1 MADWNKHQ
9 ARALELAQK
18 LREAED
24 SHNTIGAQQVRET
37 AAKWYGKDKGKEGA
51 FNFAQR
57 VLADQQVA
65 KNEADRAAREAAREA
80 ARVDQALAAGR
91 IDQARTAL
99 AELERIRERGLRT
112 AKDDAA
118 AHLKVEQESGEK
130 IKQAR
135 INIAKKAY
143 DADMLK
149 AGSEKNAQLRSQM
162 EAQARREY
170 HAAVASAEDEYTKRL
185 EDAGKAAVKQS
196 KDTEAAIARIR
207 QAQTQDTARQNLQV
221 EQDALSKLRA
231 GREQALRE
239 AGDNLTERERLT
251 REWGA
256 KEVQQLTRV
265 AEAQLILAK
274 RSGEAKLK
282 SDLDSIEKSGGSAAE
297 KKSLIDGANANFAR
311 SNAEAYRAYY
321 AAIGEAATRSS
332 NQVQDASKAARE
344 ALAGKDGSS
353 GLAGSYYALQQQAV
367 DAAAAGRLTNEMLAD
382 LQNKLADLDRDVAL
396 KGLSKQTAE
405 LSEATRQ
412 WLEAARIMQLQLE
425 AYEAQ
430 AKDRIAAALAP
441 LERPVNEGLTPIRA
455 GLEAY
460 AQELSDALGRGENIG
475 DALNTVH
482 AALAALDKQW
492 ADFTQSLADDEAVKS
507 AASTLQYLSREALDA
522 ALVTAEAAQNAEA
535 IKRIQ
540 AELTR
545 RNDQSVASTKT
556 LEEAQ
561 RQLAEMQGQQ
571 AIPAWQALA
580 KSLREAATQ
589 PGLDPEMKAQFEA
602 LSMQV
607 WETGRALDDYAEA
620 VRNAA
625 LDNTEAQRVLER
637 GYASG
642 NKSFAE
648 YNMERAELLREQ
660 AQLEFE
666 ALSAQEQQSE
676 AAKKTLAHKLRQIDD
691 DAAEA
696 QNQHL
701 RDLAERRA
709 ALSRQLAETELDIA
723 RQGGLDAV
731 EVARRQN
738 EIELQELEAAWTLKK
753 ATLKAGSEEY
763 LMAQDEFE
771 SAREKL
777 RRAGNAAVLSA
788 EAELADQRQR
798 LRDLDQRLEAA
809 NTVRRMNE
817 AKKASAFGVALA

>member
-1 MADWNKHQ
+1 MCRVLRVTPSGFRSWRRRPLSPRKTDKEIKDAGLTLEQWNKYGQEAVNKVKQLQEAEASQSEAWIIQAREKLRLFEAEGQAQKNAVAFAKERNKVKPPKAPSAREQQQYNFTLADWNKHQ

-65 KNEADRAAREAAREA
+65 KNEADRAAREADREA

-99 AELERIRERGLRT
+99 AELERIRERGLRA
-112 AKDDAA
+112 AKDDAV

-332 NQVQDASKAARE
+332 NQVQDASKAA
-344 ALAGKDGSS
+344 
-353 GLAGSYYALQQQAV
+353 
-367 DAAAAGRLTNEMLAD
+367 
-382 LQNKLADLDRDVAL
+382 
-396 KGLSKQTAE
+396 
-405 LSEATRQ
+405 
-412 WLEAARIMQLQLE
+412 
-425 AYEAQ
+425 
-430 AKDRIAAALAP
+430 
-441 LERPVNEGLTPIRA
+441 
-455 GLEAY
+455 
-460 AQELSDALGRGENIG
+460 
-475 DALNTVH
+475 
-482 AALAALDKQW
+482 
-492 ADFTQSLADDEAVKS
+492 
-507 AASTLQYLSREALDA
+507 
-522 ALVTAEAAQNAEA
+522 
-535 IKRIQ
+535 
-540 AELTR
+540 
-545 RNDQSVASTKT
+545 
-556 LEEAQ
+556 
-561 RQLAEMQGQQ
+561 
-571 AIPAWQALA
+571 
-580 KSLREAATQ
+580 
-589 PGLDPEMKAQFEA
+589 
-602 LSMQV
+602 
-607 WETGRALDDYAEA
+607 
-620 VRNAA
+620 
-625 LDNTEAQRVLER
+625 
-637 GYASG
+637 
-642 NKSFAE
+642 
-648 YNMERAELLREQ
+648 
-660 AQLEFE
+660 
-666 ALSAQEQQSE
+666 
-676 AAKKTLAHKLRQIDD
+676 
-691 DAAEA
+691 
-696 QNQHL
+696 
-701 RDLAERRA
+701 
-709 ALSRQLAETELDIA
+709 
-723 RQGGLDAV
+723 
-731 EVARRQN
+731 
-738 EIELQELEAAWTLKK
+738 
-753 ATLKAGSEEY
+753 
-763 LMAQDEFE
+763 
-771 SAREKL
+771 
-777 RRAGNAAVLSA
+777 
-788 EAELADQRQR
+788 
-798 LRDLDQRLEAA
+798 
-809 NTVRRMNE
+809 
-817 AKKASAFGVALA
+817 